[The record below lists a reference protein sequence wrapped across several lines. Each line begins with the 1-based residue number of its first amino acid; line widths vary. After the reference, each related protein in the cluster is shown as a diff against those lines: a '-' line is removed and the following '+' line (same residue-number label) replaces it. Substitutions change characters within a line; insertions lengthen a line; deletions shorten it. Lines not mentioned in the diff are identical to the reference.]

1 MSFYCRCEYYFL
13 KHIGKCWEA
22 PFTPKSISLL
32 FKIYSVF
39 VIHFPKYISL
49 KNKIFRYFVFL
60 IVAFLVVISFLFTVL
75 SHSSFISVQWKVY
88 ANLPNLKQLLAG
100 IFFPAICCFFQPI
113 DRIYF
118 YHHIHIFFLHTFL
131 STGIIR

>member
-75 SHSSFISVQWKVY
+75 SHSSFYFCAMKSLRQFTEFKAVIGGNFFSCHMLVFFSQLTRSF
-88 ANLPNLKQLLAG
+88 LPPYSG
-100 IFFPAICCFFQPI
+100 IFPAHLFV
-113 DRIYF
+113 
-118 YHHIHIFFLHTFL
+118 H
-131 STGIIR
+131 